1 MTLKIEEI
9 LEYQRKYPKCNC
21 KLCKL
26 LKAGENV
33 NG

>member
-26 LKAGENV
+26 LKQEKT
-33 NG
+33 